1 MSSSG
6 QRTASGSRFNAQ
18 AKADQPRYSPTL
30 AIRLSSTGL
39 DAGTKGYEAEHSS
52 NGVCSMPPPFGSP
65 LALARFELPGDPIA
79 EQAEAPH
86 AVPHPEPLLTI
97 PQFAA
102 RLGMSVSTLQ
112 RRIVDKTV
120 RVLKL
125 GRLVR
130 IHPSELSRLLDN
142 PEYERETDSIDAH
155 PECIMGISVE

>member
-1 MSSSG
+1 
-6 QRTASGSRFNAQ
+6 
-18 AKADQPRYSPTL
+18 
-30 AIRLSSTGL
+30 
-39 DAGTKGYEAEHSS
+39 
-52 NGVCSMPPPFGSP
+52 MPSPFGPP
-65 LALARFELPGDPIA
+65 LALARLELPGNPIA

-102 RLGMSVSTLQ
+102 RLGMSVSSLQ
-112 RRIVDKTV
+112 RRIADKTV

-142 PEYERETDSIDAH
+142 PGYDRKIDSIDAY
-155 PECIMGISVE
+155 PECIMRTSVE